1 MPASACL
8 MHGCL
13 YAPGRPHRG
22 RRHGAAAWQC
32 GSSRRASLHLSV
44 LRHDERGGDFLRKVP
59 RPGSGG
65 GERGIGMTPAGL
77 RTLYDKYKAEGFQT
91 IAFPCNQFGG
101 QAPGTD
107 EEERAWAIR
116 KFGFEFDVY
125 DKVLVNGPSAHPLY
139 RFLKAQ
145 QPLAAPGAAQPGR
158 PQGDVAWNYEK
169 FLVDRSGQ
177 AVKRFKS
184 ALDPLSFEA
193 DVRLLLA
200 GKGPL
205 PAECIMHPG
214 RKVCNVDKLLAV

>member
-1 MPASACL
+1 M
-8 MHGCL
+8 
-13 YAPGRPHRG
+13 
-22 RRHGAAAWQC
+22 
-32 GSSRRASLHLSV
+32 
-44 LRHDERGGDFLRKVP
+44 
-59 RPGSGG
+59 
-65 GERGIGMTPAGL
+65 GMNVNYPGL

-193 DVRLLLA
+193 DDTA
-200 GKGPL
+200 
-205 PAECIMHPG
+205 A
-214 RKVCNVDKLLAV
+214 ATS